1 MLVSENRKQIEKW
14 DSSLQTF
21 IIMFVYTVFVDIL
34 LIMKENLHLAAYCCV
49 SGFITIDEIL
59 LIEISPNPTA
69 MPSSY
74 TIYKYSVNRKI
85 RISEM

>member
-1 MLVSENRKQIEKW
+1 MGLFLADVYYYVCIDSICGYFVDHEGEFTF
-14 DSSLQTF
+14 SSLLF
-21 IIMFVYTVFVDIL
+21 
-34 LIMKENLHLAAYCCV
+34 CV